1 MEVVAWATMVVVSVR
16 SVMVVELVVVWFV
29 SVVVVS
35 VVWFA
40 LVVVVNVVSVVS
52 LVVCSEPIV
61 VDPPTTTS
69 SPQPINRSVN
79 LN

>member
-1 MEVVAWATMVVVSVR
+1 MVVVSVR
-16 SVMVVELVVVWFV
+16 SVIVVELFVVWFV
-29 SVVVVS
+29 SAVVVS
-35 VVWFA
+35 VLWFTSVA
-40 LVVVVNVVSVVS
+40 VVNVVSVVS

-69 SPQPINRSVN
+69 SPQPIDRSVN

>member
-40 LVVVVNVVSVVS
+40 SVVVVNVASVVS
-52 LVVCSEPIV
+52 
-61 VDPPTTTS
+61 
-69 SPQPINRSVN
+69 RSGQRW
-79 LN
+79 